1 MTREESK
8 DIQKYF
14 DLWLFPFTT
23 PDISISLYEN
33 NFDPVDICPIEDE
46 NTSEGENVPRKQ

>member
-1 MTREESK
+1 MIK

-33 NFDPVDICPIEDE
+33 DFDPVDICPTEGE
-46 NTSEGENVPRKQ
+46 NTSEGENVPQEQ